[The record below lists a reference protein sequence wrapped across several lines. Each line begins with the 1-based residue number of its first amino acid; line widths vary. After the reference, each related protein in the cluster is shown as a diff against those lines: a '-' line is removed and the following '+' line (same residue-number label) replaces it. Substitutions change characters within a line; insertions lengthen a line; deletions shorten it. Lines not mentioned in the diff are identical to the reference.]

1 MSKTLDNLTDDR
13 LSELLALEARV
24 KDDALALAQRDAENA
39 RLRGALERIASSGG
53 QELFPSHAFIR
64 SLIPRSEMWLTRRI
78 RAANCNCPHCGVR
91 AVRLPTGR
99 SQ

>member
-53 QELFPSHAFIR
+53 QELFPSHAFICR
-64 SLIPRSEMWLTRRI
+64 FCGEEWDRGEPESHAPDCPSTLAI
-78 RAANCNCPHCGVR
+78 AALAAKG
-91 AVRLPTGR
+91 TT
-99 SQ
+99 